1 MSLAARPKA
10 RSFNLEYKM
19 ATKKPMK
26 KPVKRV
32 RRFQEG
38 GEAALKAEGL
48 AASNK
53 DAPLGFFESLRR
65 FGQGNIDQEGSEAY
79 NRYGAGRGRMERA
92 AASEFPSNAGNGATT
107 RALAPVSANADAVK
121 IADAQGARE
130 MDEEMYQRGRRA
142 GEVVDSADRY
152 RDYTPIAKPLAA
164 AQNAALLAK
173 PSRTSSGTTTG
184 DLARIDRKVPSGPTP
199 TRAPGGVGKRRA
211 ASAEDTAAASSAAA
225 PAASPAATSRND
237 SSTTSTQ
244 SAPASNGSKFDAS
257 DALGAGLAVA
267 SVIPIVRGGRTLYQA
282 GKKMYQTYKA
292 AKDAIKNRPKL
303 DRPGTVSGE
312 GFVMRDVKDP
322 SAVAKAP
329 QKALP
334 APRKGD
340 VTDVTPKN
348 MDSQSLRAAARRGDD
363 DARAE
368 RFRRGLTE
376 RGIVKDTA
384 DKNLRERGNKYLF
397 ADDAPV
403 LKRGGAVKK
412 MASGGSVKSSVSTA
426 SKRGDGIALR
436 GKTRGKIY

>member
-1 MSLAARPKA
+1 
-10 RSFNLEYKM
+10 M

-38 GEAALKAEGL
+38 GETADKAAGL
-48 AASNK
+48 AASNM
-53 DAPLGFFESLRR
+53 DAPMGFFERLRM
-65 FGQGNIDQEGSEAY
+65 GNIDQEGSQAY
-79 NRYGAGRGRMERA
+79 NRLGAGRAKMDRDAANELAASRMVDNMNASRSARGSYAPEQLDAEAGDTARMSDMMERGLA
-92 AASEFPSNAGNGATT
+92 EGK
-107 RALAPVSANADAVK
+107 RDEKRLAPSL
-121 IADAQGARE
+121 AQ
-130 MDEEMYQRGRRA
+130 
-142 GEVVDSADRY
+142 
-152 RDYTPIAKPLAA
+152 T
-164 AQNAALLAK
+164 QNAALLAATPAK
-173 PSRTSSGTTTG
+173 R
-184 DLARIDRKVPSGPTP
+184 VP
-199 TRAPGGVGKRRA
+199 AK
-211 ASAEDTAAASSAAA
+211 ASAPQIGKSATGSGGGRGAAAGEEAAYRASRAAAA
-225 PAASPAATSRND
+225 PAAAPASRPASSASAPAASRND
-237 SSTTSTQ
+237 ASATTTQ
-244 SAPASNGSKFDAS
+244 SASAPNESKFDAG
-257 DALGAGLAVA
+257 DALEAGLAVA

-312 GFVMRDVKDP
+312 KFVMRDYKDP
-322 SAVAKAP
+322 NVVASVP

-340 VTDVTPKN
+340 VTDVEPKN
-348 MDSQSLRAAARRGDD
+348 MDSQSLRAAARRGDE
-363 DARAE
+363 DAKSE

-412 MASGGSVKSSVSTA
+412 MASGGSVKSSVSAA

>member
-1 MSLAARPKA
+1 MPKAAALSLVVRPKA
-10 RSFNLEYKM
+10 RSFKLEYKM

-65 FGQGNIDQEGSEAY
+65 LGQGNIDQEGSEAY

-121 IADAQGARE
+121 IANAQGARE

-152 RDYTPIAKPLAA
+152 RDYTPIAKPAA
-164 AQNAALLAK
+164 VAQNAALLAK
-173 PSRTSSGTTTG
+173 K
-184 DLARIDRKVPSGPTP
+184 ATP
-199 TRAPGGVGKRRA
+199 A
-211 ASAEDTAAASSAAA
+211 ASRPAAASSSANATDDLRKYSRRAAVDARAKTPAPA
-225 PAASPAATSRND
+225 PAAVATRAIPGASATQAAT
-237 SSTTSTQ
+237 
-244 SAPASNGSKFDAS
+244 AASPERERLPEVTGMSNLEKLLVGTG
-257 DALGAGLAVA
+257 LGGAAAGLAGLTLKARKAYLAGQAARAGARKRGDLKQQTIDEINQVRKTDGRPA
-267 SVIPIVRGGRTLYQA
+267 LDAGAPIKSRSDLKQKTIDEINQNRKADGRSPLADDAMKRGGR
-282 GKKMYQTYKA
+282 
-292 AKDAIKNRPKL
+292 
-303 DRPGTVSGE
+303 
-312 GFVMRDVKDP
+312 
-322 SAVAKAP
+322 
-329 QKALP
+329 
-334 APRKGD
+334 
-340 VTDVTPKN
+340 
-348 MDSQSLRAAARRGDD
+348 
-363 DARAE
+363 
-368 RFRRGLTE
+368 
-376 RGIVKDTA
+376 
-384 DKNLRERGNKYLF
+384 
-397 ADDAPV
+397 
-403 LKRGGAVKK
+403 VKK

>member
-1 MSLAARPKA
+1 
-10 RSFNLEYKM
+10 M
-19 ATKKPMK
+19 A
-26 KPVKRV
+26 
-32 RRFQEG
+32 
-38 GEAALKAEGL
+38 GL

-53 DAPLGFFESLRR
+53 DAPMGFFERLRM
-65 FGQGNIDQEGSEAY
+65 GNIDQEGSQAY
-79 NRYGAGRGRMERA
+79 NRLGAGRAKMDRD
-92 AASEFPSNAGNGATT
+92 AASEAAANRMVDDMNSARPAKSSYAPEQLDAEAGDT
-107 RALAPVSANADAVK
+107 
-121 IADAQGARE
+121 ARMSE
-130 MDEEMYQRGRRA
+130 MMARGRA
-142 GEVVDSADRY
+142 EGM
-152 RDYTPIAKPLAA
+152 RDEKRMAPSSVAQ
-164 AQNAALLAK
+164 AQNAAILAGKVKPAAK
-173 PSRTSSGTTTG
+173 PAPQIGKSATGSGGGRGAAVGEEAAYRASR
-184 DLARIDRKVPSGPTP
+184 A
-199 TRAPGGVGKRRA
+199 
-211 ASAEDTAAASSAAA
+211 AAA
-225 PAASPAATSRND
+225 PAAAAPAARPTSSASAPAASRND
-237 SSTTSTQ
+237 ASTTSTQ
-244 SAPASNGSKFDAS
+244 SASAPNESKFDAS

-267 SVIPIVRGGRTLYQA
+267 SIIPIVRGGRTLYQA

-340 VTDVTPKN
+340 VTDVEPKN

-368 RFRRGLTE
+368 RHRRGLIE

-412 MASGGSVKSSVSTA
+412 MASGGSVKSSVSAA

>member
-1 MSLAARPKA
+1 
-10 RSFNLEYKM
+10 M

-38 GEAALKAEGL
+38 GETADKMAGL
-48 AASNK
+48 AASSK
-53 DAPLGFFESLRR
+53 DAPMGFFERLRM
-65 FGQGNIDQEGSEAY
+65 GNIDQEGSQAY
-79 NRYGAGRGRMERA
+79 NRLGAGRAKMDRD
-92 AASEFPSNAGNGATT
+92 AASEAAANRMVDDMNAKRSAKG
-107 RALAPVSANADAVK
+107 LASFNQTMESVDAEAGDSARMA
-121 IADAQGARE
+121 E
-130 MDEEMYQRGRRA
+130 MMQRGETA
-142 GEVVDSADRY
+142 GKVLDGADRY
-152 RDYTPIAKPLAA
+152 RDYTPIAKPAA
-164 AQNAALLAK
+164 AAEVAAIVAKKKPATASSSANATDEL
-173 PSRTSSGTTTG
+173 
-184 DLARIDRKVPSGPTP
+184 RKYS
-199 TRAPGGVGKRRA
+199 RRA
-211 ASAEDTAAASSAAA
+211 AVDARAKTPAPAPAAVPAAA
-225 PAASPAATSRND
+225 PAAASRND
-237 SSTTSTQ
+237 ASATTTQ
-244 SAPASNGSKFDAS
+244 SASAPNESKFDAS

-334 APRKGD
+334 APRKGN
-340 VTDVTPKN
+340 VTDVEPKN

-368 RFRRGLTE
+368 RHRRGLIE

-397 ADDAPV
+397 ADDGTL
-403 LKRGGAVKK
+403 LKRGGEVKK
-412 MASGGSVKSSVSTA
+412 MAHGGSVKSSVSAA

-436 GKTRGKIY
+436 GKTRGKMY

>member
-1 MSLAARPKA
+1 
-10 RSFNLEYKM
+10 M

-65 FGQGNIDQEGSEAY
+65 LGQGNIDQEGSEAY
-79 NRYGAGRGRMERA
+79 NRYGAGRGRMERD
-92 AASEFPSNAGNGATT
+92 AASEAAANRMVDDMNAKRSAKG
-107 RALAPVSANADAVK
+107 LASFNQTMESVDAEAGDSARMA
-121 IADAQGARE
+121 E
-130 MDEEMYQRGRRA
+130 MMQRGVTA
-142 GEVVDSADRY
+142 GKVLDGADRY
-152 RDYTPIAKPLAA
+152 RDYTPIAKPAAA

-173 PSRTSSGTTTG
+173 K
-184 DLARIDRKVPSGPTP
+184 ATP
-199 TRAPGGVGKRRA
+199 A
-211 ASAEDTAAASSAAA
+211 ASRPAAASSSANATDDLRKYSRRAAVDARAKTPAPAPAAA
-225 PAASPAATSRND
+225 PAAAAPAARPTSSASAPAASRND
-237 SSTTSTQ
+237 ASTTTTQ
-244 SAPASNGSKFDAS
+244 SASESNGSKFDAS

-267 SVIPIVRGGRTLYQA
+267 SIIPIVRGGRTLYQA
-282 GKKMYQTYKA
+282 GKKIYQTYKA

-340 VTDVTPKN
+340 VTDVTAKTAKQ
-348 MDSQSLRAAARRGDD
+348 M
-363 DARAE
+363 AE
-368 RFRRGLTE
+368 T
-376 RGIVKDTA
+376 
-384 DKNLRERGNKYLF
+384 NLRERGNKFLF
-397 ADDAPV
+397 ADDAM
-403 LKRGGAVKK
+403 KRGGAVKK
-412 MASGGSVKSSVSTA
+412 MAHGGSVKSSVSAA